1 MPTEQDLFFESQYQK
16 NFGKLKTIA
25 FSELRNMPV
34 AEELVQETFLIALKD
49 YETFCQRENPLA
61 YLKKILRYK
70 ILEYKREKK
79 RYLKI
84 FLSMDYE
91 FLSKVKAPSPPSPIS
106 TSGILETVRETLT
119 DEEWYILRK
128 FAIDG
133 ASHLQIAKELGIT
146 VSASQKRLERIRKKL
161 ENSLPEY

>member
-1 MPTEQDLFFESQYQK
+1 
-16 NFGKLKTIA
+16 
-25 FSELRNMPV
+25 
-34 AEELVQETFLIALKD
+34 
-49 YETFCQRENPLA
+49 
-61 YLKKILRYK
+61 
-70 ILEYKREKK
+70 
-79 RYLKI
+79 
-84 FLSMDYE
+84 MDYE
-91 FLSKVKAPSPPSPIS
+91 FLSKVKAPSTPSPIS